1 MKKQMKKIINFRL
14 MLLLAVGMVVSII
27 LTAKFFV
34 SQKLKLWLIV
44 GFAVIFLIF
53 LTCFALFK
61 KKFLLIVAIAILSIT
76 IPIFSMYIKVN
87 KYKQN
92 TFENV
97 EYYNISA
104 KIYNYTLNLKENK
117 IYLSLENVKI
127 SDGLKVKNLLG
138 NMFMCVSSN
147 NIDVS
152 KIQNGRYIKAKAEK
166 DYITFYNGTEG
177 NRKSL
182 SSLSRK
188 ISSSCY
194 VYSANFSFDDNVSL
208 LFRDKVKNKVYALY
222 EKTDLFFTGI
232 GYAMLFGDSTI
243 LDEDVKAVFSESG
256 TAHLL
261 AVSGFHVSII
271 VAFLAF
277 IFDKL
282 RINKYI
288 KLTFM
293 SIILVF
299 YAYICAFSVSIIRAS
314 VMAVVAIYAANRN
327 KEYDGLSALSLA
339 AVIILLINPLDLFN
353 LSFIFSFVS
362 VLSIIL
368 LMPVF
373 NRALSKIFYSKLSSA
388 LSLNFAI
395 TIGVTI
401 FQLYYFGKMP
411 ILCFLSNFVTVP
423 IVSILF
429 VYLIISCL
437 VGLVINP
444 IAVPLINGFG
454 IVMKYVLNFN
464 YWITGLGFYITVSNV
479 SVWTLYLSLIF
490 MFVLSDYVFLKKE
503 IKWIICLLLS
513 VIILKLIFI

>member
-1 MKKQMKKIINFRL
+1 
-14 MLLLAVGMVVSII
+14 MLVVVVGMIVSII

-34 SQKLKLWLIV
+34 SQKLKLWIIIGSV
-44 GFAVIFLIF
+44 IIFLIF

-61 KKFLLIVAIAILSIT
+61 KKFLLIVAVTILSII
-76 IPIFSMYIKVN
+76 IPIFSIYVKVN

-117 IYLSLENVKI
+117 IYLSLENVNI
-127 SDGLKVKNLLG
+127 SDGVKTKKLIG
-138 NMFMCVSSN
+138 NMFMCISSN

-152 KIQNGRYIKAKAEK
+152 KIENGRCINAKAEK
-166 DYITFYNGTEG
+166 DYITFYDGTEG
-177 NRKSL
+177 NERSL
-182 SSLSRK
+182 SSLSRRV
-188 ISSSCY
+188 SASCY
-194 VYSANFSFDDNVSL
+194 VYSDNFSFSDKVSKS
-208 LFRDKVKNKVYALY
+208 FRDIIKNTIYGIF
-222 EKTDLFFTGI
+222 EKTDLFFTGT

-243 LDEDVKAVFSESG
+243 LDENVKGVFSDSG

-282 RINKYI
+282 RINKYA
-288 KLTFM
+288 KLAFM
-293 SIILVF
+293 SIILGF
-299 YAYICAFSVSIIRAS
+299 YAYICAFSVSMIRAS
-314 VMAVVAIYAANRN
+314 VMALIAIYAANRN
-327 KEYDGLSALSLA
+327 KEYDGLSSLSLA

-368 LMPVF
+368 LMPLF

-395 TIGVTI
+395 TSGITI
-401 FQLYYFGKMP
+401 FQLYYFGEMP

-429 VYLIISCL
+429 LYLIVSCL

-454 IVMKYVLNFN
+454 LAMKYILKFN

-479 SVWTLYLSLIF
+479 SVWALYLSLIL
-490 MFVLSDYVFLKKE
+490 MFIVSDYVFLKKE
-503 IKWIICLLLS
+503 TKWIICLLIS
-513 VIILKLIFI
+513 AVILKLMLF